1 VSLNQSKKSYLRF
14 ATLILLPLI
23 SSCSGG
29 GGSSQTNNTT
39 PLGEYKS
46 LLTYVPS
53 SSLRSGLNLT
63 ANNQQSF
70 SVESTVVLTR
80 IRVEF
85 FSNNNCNS
93 SGGGLIKTI
102 DMNGGDGVAFPSGTY
117 TSTGTSNY
125 ALCQRYDSSDGCT
138 ALYDA
143 FTTNAQ
149 QSLRFTYSYG
159 AGSGGPGDVAG
170 SCMSG
175 NESSDYKETI
185 LDWSANGGVGQWG
198 ECSGNNCGFSQ
209 LYNESLPSTY
219 NSYPSINITSS

>member
-1 VSLNQSKKSYLRF
+1 MSLNQSKKSYLRY

-39 PLGEYKS
+39 PLSEYKS

-85 FSNNNCNS
+85 FSNNTCDS

-102 DMNGGDGVAFPSGTY
+102 DMN
-117 TSTGTSNY
+117 
-125 ALCQRYDSSDGCT
+125 
-138 ALYDA
+138 
-143 FTTNAQ
+143 
-149 QSLRFTYSYG
+149 
-159 AGSGGPGDVAG
+159 
-170 SCMSG
+170 
-175 NESSDYKETI
+175 
-185 LDWSANGGVGQWG
+185 
-198 ECSGNNCGFSQ
+198 
-209 LYNESLPSTY
+209 
-219 NSYPSINITSS
+219 